1 MKPSLQSSCLNLK
14 DMSKIL
20 IYQILI
26 EAPQRLKGPCVTTQH
41 CMLTT
46 LCWHRISHMQL
57 RINRMMVSMPFSIA
71 LRCCERI
78 HRYLYML
85 YIAIIMQLF
94 TCCPCPLMLTM
105 LPLYYIVIFN
115 FLSVVLMKVSYSSF
129 NTKGNIMQE

>member
-46 LCWHRISHMQL
+46 LCWHRISHMLL
-57 RINRMMVSMPFSIA
+57 RINRMMVSMPFGFVVVKGFTDTYI
-71 LRCCERI
+71 C
-78 HRYLYML
+78 
-85 YIAIIMQLF
+85 YIAIILLCNCSRVALALLCSQ
-94 TCCPCPLMLTM
+94 CY
-105 LPLYYIVIFN
+105 LYIYIVIFN
-115 FLSVVLMKVSYSSF
+115 FLSVVLMKVSYSYF